1 MERRKIYYAG
11 AYIRMSKEDKGSIE
25 NQGRLIEEYV
35 KRREEIV
42 LCTRYVDE
50 GYRGGDF
57 IRPGFLHMMEDI
69 ENRKINCVIVKDL
82 SRFGRNYIE
91 SGMYIE
97 QVFPNM
103 GVRFISLNDGYDS
116 VYAHRRGEM
125 MYLPLVNLL
134 NDYYSRDLSI
144 KIRSH
149 LSMRRNQGKFTGS
162 FAPYGYKKDPEER
175 SHLIPDSHAS
185 MVVKE
190 IFLWKIQG
198 YSQGRIAHF
207 LNQRGELS
215 PYQYKKY
222 KGDSYQSGFAK
233 GEEGGWS
240 PTAVG
245 RILENSIYMGTLI
258 QGKRTTKNY
267 KTKELIKKEKKD
279 WIITKKAHEPIISK
293 EIYEIVKELLKKDK
307 RTAPGREKSYLFS
320 GLAQCASC
328 GESMIRKKV
337 KRGDKEYVYYVCVSK
352 KYGTGCLG
360 CSISEEKLLDYTKKV
375 LGEKELISLPMYA
388 KEILIYSDK
397 TIRIIMR
404 EGIGQ

>member
-25 NQGRLIEEYV
+25 NQERLIEEYV
-35 KRREEIV
+35 KRREEII
-42 LCTRYVDE
+42 LCTQYIDE

-69 ENRKINCVIVKDL
+69 EKGKIDCVIVKDL

-97 QVFPNM
+97 RVFPNM
-103 GVRFISLNDGYDS
+103 GVRFISVNDGYDS
-116 VYAHRRGEM
+116 IYAHRRGEM
-125 MYLPLVNLL
+125 IYLPLVNLL
-134 NDYYSRDLSI
+134 NDYYSRDISM
-144 KIRSH
+144 KIQSH
-149 LSMRRNQGKFTGS
+149 LSMRRKQGKFTGS
-162 FAPYGYKKDPEER
+162 FAPYGYIKDPKDR
-175 SHLIPDSHAS
+175 SRLIPDPYAS

-190 IFLWKIQG
+190 IFSWKLQG
-198 YSQGRIAHF
+198 YSQGRIACL
-207 LNQRGELS
+207 LNQRSELS
-215 PYQYKKY
+215 PYQYKKW

-233 GEEGGWS
+233 GNEGGWS

-245 RILENSIYMGTLI
+245 RVLENSIYIGTLI

-267 KTKELIKKEKKD
+267 KTKEIIEKEKKD
-279 WIITKKAHEPIISK
+279 WIITEKAHEPIISK
-293 EIYEIVKELLKKDK
+293 EIYEIVGELLKKDK
-307 RTAPGREKSYLFS
+307 RTAPGRETTYLFS
-320 GLAQCASC
+320 GLAHCAFC
-328 GESMIRKKV
+328 KEPMMRKKV

-360 CSISEEKLLDYTKKV
+360 CSIREEKILEYTKKV
-375 LGEKELISLPMYA
+375 LKEKELTSLSVYVR
-388 KEILIYSDK
+388 EILVYSDK
-397 TIRIIMR
+397 TITITMR